1 MIKKFLI
8 TLCLLLIS
16 NSSFASSIYKDVNET
31 DPYYPI
37 LFELNKTGTMIGCA
51 DGKFYPN
58 KPVKR
63 SDYARVITK
72 ILNLDNKYVVSG
84 VDFYDLTPDNPNYDY
99 MQIALYYDLLPIT
112 ENSKYIYPNGSIIRK
127 YAILPIANK
136 LKETDDLSLEQAK
149 NILGKYNDRG
159 TLKAADLMVFA
170 KADILGLIPVT
181 GNEVKINAVKPLT
194 RADLAVMVYNIINT
208 TNQEMY
214 QKKVL
219 YYGEK
224 KKGIGSRIKTAY
236 TDGNYGIIPVKTEL
250 PVQMVTKADSQK
262 SQINDTQKA
271 VVPWNLIT
279 KDKYLLIKAGSE
291 IELRVTDAQK
301 RKFLRRNGKLKVES
315 VKITTPYKQTANF
328 PAVLIVNDNINL
340 GNKIFKFKRIRTTK
354 NEKSYLK
361 LLKDIKVD
369 LTTGLIVNEKL

>member
-8 TLCLLLIS
+8 ILCLLLIS
-16 NSSFASSIYKDVNET
+16 NSSYAYSIYKDVKET
-31 DPYYPI
+31 SSYYPI
-37 LFELNKTGTMIGCA
+37 LFELNKAGIMIGCD

-58 KPVKR
+58 VSVKR

-72 ILNLDNKYVVSG
+72 ILKLDNKYVISG

-112 ENSKYIYPNGSIIRK
+112 EGSKYVYPNGSIIRK
-127 YAILPIANK
+127 YAILPIANHLQK
-136 LKETDDLSLEQAK
+136 TDDLSLAQAK

-159 TLKAADLMVFA
+159 TLKPADLILFA
-170 KADILGLIPVT
+170 KADTLGLIPIT
-181 GNEVKINAVKPLT
+181 GNDVKINATKPLT
-194 RADLAVMVYNIINT
+194 RADLALIVYNIINT
-208 TNQEMY
+208 NSEIY
-214 QKKVL
+214 QKKVIN
-219 YYGEK
+219 YGDK
-224 KKGIGSRIKTAY
+224 KKGIGSRIKTSY
-236 TDGNYGIIPVKTEL
+236 IDGNYGIIPVKTEI
-250 PVQMVTKADSQK
+250 PIQMITKADSQK

-271 VVPWNLIT
+271 VVPWNLVT

-291 IELRVTDAQK
+291 LELKVTEAQK
-301 RKFLRRNGKLKVES
+301 RKFLLRNGKLKVES
-315 VKITTPYKQTANF
+315 VKITTPYRQTTNF

-354 NEKSYLK
+354 SETSYLK

-369 LTTGLIVNEKL
+369 LTTGQIVNEKL